1 MAKIVEVRNSTAE
14 FLTFVAAN
22 KEDGV
27 QVVYKDETIW
37 ATQAAMAELFGCSG
51 DNIGLHLK
59 NIYAEGELL
68 ESATAE
74 KISVVQ
80 LEGSRNVTGV
90 RFWTMPARC
99 RTNLPRNMPKRNS
112 SATASSRTASS
123 AATSKRCSWKV
134 AICPNCRWKGRGKGS
149 D

>member
-22 KEDGV
+22 KEEGV

-99 RTNLPRNMPKRNS
+99 RTNLPRNMPRRNS
-112 SATASSRTASS
+112 SVTASFRTASS
-123 AATSKRCSWKV
+123 AATSRRCNLK
-134 AICPNCRWKGRGKGS
+134 APPYPTFL
-149 D
+149 